1 MIKLIYKKQSRFINL
16 NDFKRKTM
24 TTDKINYDVC
34 IIGAGIAGAT
44 MAAYLAKQGKKIAVI
59 ERNLSERNVIIGELL
74 QPGGVQRLQEM
85 GFESFLDDID
95 AQPVYGYDMIFEG
108 KDTHIPY
115 PKTNGEP
122 SGYGFRNGAFLQNIR
137 KYILAQDNITVIEA
151 RVTALIEKDD
161 KVMGVQF
168 LRKQATDEE
177 TIYTDLTIVAD
188 GPMSRF
194 REQLSKPDKKVNGYF
209 LGLLLKNCELPFP
222 NHGHMV
228 MGDHPPFVI
237 YPVTTSAWRILI
249 DFKGETPPKVGPDFK
264 EFLLE
269 TFEKFIPQ
277 SARASFVA
285 AVEEGNFKMFPN
297 HRLPAAPIKKAGAV
311 LLGDSLNMRHPLTGG
326 GMTAVFADV
335 MNLAEN
341 LETVKD
347 FSNVKAVS
355 KAVQKYYDTRHL
367 GVQTTNI
374 LADGLYGVVYHPD
387 LRRAFFEYVSRG
399 GKYAEETIS
408 ILAGLNRN
416 KKLLKKHFIGLASY
430 GTKKKLQTANIK
442 EMGDSYG
449 MVKEAVHIITPLL
462 LDEKPDMATRLMLKT
477 LAKGEAVINDINFR
491 I

>member
-1 MIKLIYKKQSRFINL
+1 M
-16 NDFKRKTM
+16 TT

-44 MAAYLAKQGKKIAVI
+44 MAAYLSKQGKKIVI
-59 ERNLSERNVIIGELL
+59 VERNLSERNVIIGELL

-108 KDTHIPY
+108 KDFHISY
-115 PKTNGEP
+115 PNENGEP

-137 KYILAQDNITVIEA
+137 KYILAQDNITVIEG
-151 RVTALIEKDD
+151 RVTELIEKDS
-161 KVMGVQF
+161 KITGVQF
-168 LRKQATDEE
+168 LRKQASDEE
-177 TIYTDLTIVAD
+177 IIQADLTIVSD

-194 REQLSKPDKKVNGYF
+194 REKLSNPDKKVNGYF
-209 LGLLLKNCELPFP
+209 LGLLLKNCELPYP
-222 NHGHMV
+222 NHGHMA

-249 DFKGETPPKVGPDFK
+249 DFKGEQAPKFGPDFK
-264 EFLLE
+264 KFLLN

-277 SARASFVA
+277 SARESFVA

-335 MNLAEN
+335 INLGENLA
-341 LETVKD
+341 TVKD
-347 FSNVKAVS
+347 FSDTKAVR

-367 GVQTTNI
+367 GTQTTNI
-374 LADGLYGVVYHPD
+374 LADGLYGVVYNPD

-399 GKYAEETIS
+399 GKYAEETIA
-408 ILAGLNRN
+408 ILAGLNKD

-430 GTKKKLQTANIK
+430 GTMKKLQSANIK

-449 MVKEAVHIITPLL
+449 MVKEAVRIITPLL
-462 LDEKPDMATRLMLKT
+462 LSEKPDMATRLMLIAM
-477 LAKGEAVINDINFR
+477 AKGESVISDINFR